1 MMKKLLLILILV
13 LFLFG
18 CASLKKSEF
27 LNHDTQWATWS
38 HMKFSIWGYSNP
50 TEDTLEKSTKEGWW
64 GVQVP
69 YVPAK

>member
-1 MMKKLLLILILV
+1 MMKKLFVIFILV
-13 LFLFG
+13 FFLLG
-18 CASLKKSEF
+18 CASLKESEF
-27 LNHDTQWATWS
+27 MNHDTHWASWS
-38 HMKFSIWGYSNP
+38 HMKFSIWGYNNP